1 LNTETLIELI
11 KQVLPVVVG
20 GVIAAVPVVI
30 TSSNQAKAVWN
41 QSIHDQR
48 VAAVRSISYA
58 CTRTVQLAGR
68 LAMLYETADRSPR
81 SDRMQRRLVADFDNL
96 SRDMQDARTTFVA
109 ELNLSN
115 ALFDTDFRMPVED
128 APPPADQIELTSER
142 RRQSLEILRVAIP
155 ARSRECATITQSL
168 MSKLRG

>member
-1 LNTETLIELI
+1 MNTQALIGLI
-11 KQVLPVVVG
+11 KQALPVVVG
-20 GVIAAVPVVI
+20 GLIAAAPVVFA
-30 TSSNQAKAVWN
+30 TCVGAKAVWN

-68 LAMLYETADRSPR
+68 LAVLYETADRAPR
-81 SDRMQRRLVADFDNL
+81 SDRMQRRLAADFDNL

-128 APPPADQIELTSER
+128 APPPADQIELTPER
-142 RRQSLEILRVAIP
+142 RRQILDTLRVAIP
-155 ARSRECATITQSL
+155 VRSRECATITQNL
-168 MSKLRG
+168 MSKLRS